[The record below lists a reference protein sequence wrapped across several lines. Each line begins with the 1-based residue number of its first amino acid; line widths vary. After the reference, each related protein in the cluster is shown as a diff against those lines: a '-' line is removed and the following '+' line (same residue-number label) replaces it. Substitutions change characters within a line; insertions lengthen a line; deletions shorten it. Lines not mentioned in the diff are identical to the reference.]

1 MVLIVAFF
9 LVQALPL
16 TLRFWTQFRSFL
28 FQGLLFL
35 LPNLFCSFL
44 TRQLPVL
51 ETGVVLLADTL
62 VDKRMGIVVVLV
74 DTLEV
79 DNGIDIA
86 VDTPT
91 DLCRSLYQSLCPI
104 LCRNLYRLLCAILSQ
119 IQVLDS

>member
-44 TRQLPVL
+44 MLQLPVL
-51 ETGVVLLADTL
+51 ETGVVLRADTL
-62 VDKRMGIVVVLV
+62 VDKHMGTVVVLV
-74 DTLEV
+74 GTLEADKGV
-79 DNGIDIA
+79 DIA
-86 VDTPT
+86 VGTTT
-91 DLCRSLYQSLCPI
+91 DLCQSLCPI
-104 LCRNLYRLLCAILSQ
+104 LCRNLYRVLCAILSQ